1 MSAVDW
7 DEVKRLAADFQKA
20 QLSSTLQK
28 LSENNCIEIITK
40 LIEAN
45 LLDVIFTVDG
55 KEYITPQ
62 HLQKEIK
69 DELYSHNG
77 RINLVEL
84 AKILNVDHTH
94 VAKIA
99 ADIEKHENGIKIILG
114 QLIDRSYMN
123 KILGEIND
131 KLTLAGY
138 INITELTLHYDLP
151 SEFLQSLIERAL
163 GKTVHGRQD
172 QQDPRIIYTEAF
184 IARNKAKLRGALSAI
199 TKPTSLSAI
208 HRLCNMPETLLDN
221 LHATMQL
228 PGVITGKQL
237 NNGMY
242 VPAIYSKSQSEWVD
256 NFYKQNGYIE
266 YDALTRL
273 GIADTKNYIKRH
285 FQHDEMILLDTVA
298 VGQSVIDQVDAN
310 VEEIIATNSFADI
323 YPLLPSVFAPEDVET
338 LLKDALKRSKIH
350 FHIFATTAIVSDV
363 FLQELSKSFEEIAAT
378 KAKEAVESGKWLQHV
393 AESKIKLSSTNKQID
408 NNKID
413 KKDDRRRKAASGKA
427 GGGSQGRET
436 KTKSTKKKYNQGK
449 HYDYDSDDDKQ
460 SKSSEKSEFVLFTSD
475 ELKKKLSKDDNLTEI
490 EDLVEQLTDYL
501 QPKLNKLALSMAEQL
516 AQSSK
521 TNNLNEI
528 EERLN
533 MIISNIK
540 IFERGIKCIQN
551 KETVISLSKYLM
563 KTLGVDFIND
573 LIKLAAQQNITQ
585 CSNNIT
591 IETRQKMIN
600 ELPNDVRD
608 PLFNVNQAIAK
619 GLLDEFLNDVD
630 SAMAACCLVL
640 KKFDKKRE
648 KAMVLGHRQALIEQ
662 LNTTQDPALGLHLIT
677 SILFTATTQC
687 ALHMS
692 GRHVSSVLAFLQP
705 HLIQSTATM
714 LSQYH
719 NSVLEL
725 LNANDESTKTEAQ
738 KLLENGLKQLQ
749 EISNNFKDHI
759 KDDKSHK

>member
-1 MSAVDW
+1 
-7 DEVKRLAADFQKA
+7 
-20 QLSSTLQK
+20 
-28 LSENNCIEIITK
+28 
-40 LIEAN
+40 
-45 LLDVIFTVDG
+45 
-55 KEYITPQ
+55 
-62 HLQKEIK
+62 
-69 DELYSHNG
+69 
-77 RINLVEL
+77 
-84 AKILNVDHTH
+84 
-94 VAKIA
+94 
-99 ADIEKHENGIKIILG
+99 
-114 QLIDRSYMN
+114 
-123 KILGEIND
+123 
-131 KLTLAGY
+131 
-138 INITELTLHYDLP
+138 
-151 SEFLQSLIERAL
+151 
-163 GKTVHGRQD
+163 
-172 QQDPRIIYTEAF
+172 
-184 IARNKAKLRGALSAI
+184 
-199 TKPTSLSAI
+199 
-208 HRLCNMPETLLDN
+208 
-221 LHATMQL
+221 
-228 PGVITGKQL
+228 
-237 NNGMY
+237 
-242 VPAIYSKSQSEWVD
+242 
-256 NFYKQNGYIE
+256 
-266 YDALTRL
+266 
-273 GIADTKNYIKRH
+273 
-285 FQHDEMILLDTVA
+285 MILLDTVA
-298 VGQSVIDQVDAN
+298 VGQSMIDQVDAN

-363 FLQELSKSFEEIAAT
+363 FLQELCKSFEEIAAT

-393 AESKIKLSSTNKQID
+393 AESKIKSSSTNKQID

-475 ELKKKLSKDDNLTEI
+475 ELKKKLNKDDNLTEI

-585 CSNNIT
+585 CPNNIT
-591 IETRQKMIN
+591 VETRQKMIN

-608 PLFNVNQAIAK
+608 PLFNVNQAITK

-719 NSVLEL
+719 S
-725 LNANDESTKTEAQ
+725 K
-738 KLLENGLKQLQ
+738 
-749 EISNNFKDHI
+749 
-759 KDDKSHK
+759 